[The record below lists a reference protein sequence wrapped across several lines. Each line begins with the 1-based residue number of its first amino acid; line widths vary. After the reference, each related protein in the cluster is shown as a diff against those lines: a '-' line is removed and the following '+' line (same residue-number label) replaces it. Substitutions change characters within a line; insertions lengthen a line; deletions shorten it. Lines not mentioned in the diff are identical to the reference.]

1 MKKVL
6 SLVLSGMLVA
16 ATSANAFAATS
27 APAISTAGVFV
38 DEDFTKPEAEMENP
52 SWAPE
57 GWAFAGIG
65 DKETE
70 TINPEGYV
78 ELVQN
83 YSTASAQIQYPI
95 AKAIPKNFTLMYDV
109 YFGED
114 EGRYVYVPS
123 VINGYSLSLNAFGS
137 VSYIDDT
144 GAAKNYATGLPE
156 FDTWYTYIFQVKGD
170 HVTVFRKTADETEFT
185 KVADNLK
192 LQTTTSANTI
202 RMYAFDSS
210 KKLAAARL
218 DNVKLFSGTYLT
230 DSSIEINDEKTLI
243 TGTMK
248 ISNADIEPESV
259 RNTTVIMAAYDKD
272 GKILKISMNPSNALK
287 YGDDNM
293 AIIEMSLSENL
304 YDNLKGGTVEMYLWD
319 SVSGAK
325 PQCEMHILSV
335 E

>member
-16 ATSANAFAATS
+16 ATSVNAFAATS
-27 APAISTAGVFV
+27 APAISSAGVFV

-57 GWAFAGIG
+57 GWSFAGIG

-95 AKAIPKNFTLMYDV
+95 SKSIPKNFTLMYDV
-109 YFGED
+109 YFEND
-114 EGRYVYVPS
+114 TVKAVYIPA
-123 VINGYSLSLNAFGS
+123 VINGYSVSLNAYGS
-137 VSYIDDT
+137 ITYLDDT
-144 GAAKNYATGLPE
+144 GAAKSHNMGTPQY
-156 FDTWYTYIFQVKGD
+156 DIWYTYIYQVKGD
-170 HVTVFRKTADETEFT
+170 RVTAFRKAEGETEFS
-185 KVADNLK
+185 KVAENLK
-192 LQTTTSANTI
+192 LQPTTSANTI
-202 RMYAFDSS
+202 RMYAFDAT
-210 KKLAAARL
+210 KKRVGARL

-230 DSSIEINDEKTLI
+230 DSSIKINDEKTVI

-248 ISNADIEPESV
+248 ISSADIEPESV
-259 RNTTVIMAAYDKD
+259 RNTTVIMAAYDRD

-287 YGDDNM
+287 YGDDNV
-293 AIIEMSLSENL
+293 AVIEMPLTENL